1 MRCHL
6 GTVKPVPQ
14 PPFIWCFQQP
24 LVTPACVGFT
34 CEDVKWWLSDSH
46 AATLLAGALL
56 QRQVL
61 LTTFFSGLQDLCFSF
76 SVIIFYCLY
85 SLWCTNCPHLGRV
98 PSSWCHCPSDM
109 SPSVFEY
116 VLASGTRHPSSLCTF
131 STLDLKSAISLGN
144 FGDIN
149 LFLQVSDTCFIF
161 LKEVD

>member
-6 GTVKPVPQ
+6 GTVKPVPR

-85 SLWCTNCPHLGRV
+85 SLWCTNCPHLGSSPFKLV
-98 PSSWCHCPSDM
+98 PLSFW
-109 SPSVFEY
+109 Y
-116 VLASGTRHPSSLCTF
+116 VPVSLWVRPCFWHKTSQLTLYFLYLRPKISYLSRELWWYKPIFTGKWHMFYF
-131 STLDLKSAISLGN
+131 S
-144 FGDIN
+144 
-149 LFLQVSDTCFIF
+149 
-161 LKEVD
+161 